1 MQKRLRK
8 NNIIDTTAVPAA
20 TNELLSTCENKNK
33 NNEASISLKD
43 NSKLN
48 KN

>member
-8 NNIIDTTAVPAA
+8 NNIIDTTTTTA